1 MCCLVTRRMADSVNA
16 LSLPVGFD
24 LYAGYVNGRYNN
36 YAQIVQRFPNKP
48 VIGISVSPTADIG
61 TCLDVEQ
68 GDARPEQAPAWVEMR
83 RQAKVIPW
91 VYCSE
96 AIWSQCIAE
105 FTTQK
110 VPQPLWWIAAYPGA
124 GAVLYPGSIAH
135 QWIDHGP
142 YDESVVAD
150 YIPGVDPQPV
160 PVLKGE
166 DMIAS
171 TPSGNGYWVC
181 KPDGSIWSY
190 GDAQYLNGLNY
201 PTQLLSPGDQATGFA
216 AYPGPKQGYWIST
229 ATGAVFAFGA
239 AGYHGG
245 PNVP

>member
-1 MCCLVTRRMADSVNA
+1 MADSVNA

-24 LYAGYVNGRYNN
+24 MYAGYVNGRYNN
-36 YAQIVQRFPNKP
+36 YAQVVQRFPNKP

-61 TCLDVEQ
+61 TCLDVET
-68 GDARPEQAPAWVEMR
+68 GDATPAQAPNWVKMR
-83 RQAKVIPW
+83 RLAGATPW
-91 VYCSE
+91 VYCSAAFWNE
-96 AIWSQCIAE
+96 VEDE
-105 FTTQK
+105 FTAQK
-110 VPQPLWWIAAYPGA
+110 VAPPLYWIAAYPGPGPA
-124 GAVLYPGSIAH
+124 LYPGSIAH

-150 YIPGVDPQPV
+150 YIPGIDPAPS
-160 PVLKGE
+160 PVLKGDE
-166 DMIAS
+166 MIAS

-201 PTQLLSPGDQATGFA
+201 PTQLLSPGDSATGFA
-216 AYPGPKQGYWIST
+216 AHPTAQGYWIST
-229 ATGAVFAFGA
+229 ASGAVFAFGA